1 MPSGRSFRFLRA
13 LERTPSVGAFVAAA
27 TLFCGAMASMLTL
40 QRVARRSADESLAS
54 ELSVLSRLAADRL
67 DLEGHR
73 RALERGD
80 IDSPEYAATVAPLR
94 EFVEAAESVR
104 YVYTTRLDG
113 ERVVFG
119 VDAALPIDEDGDGVI
134 DQAGLGEHYD
144 EAPAALLEAFRTGE
158 PQVATEPYGDKW
170 GTFVAAFRPLHGS
183 DGTLEGV
190 LAVEYDATAHA
201 KRLASMDLAAAC
213 GTGVAALVSV
223 LLAGVVYLTR
233 RERRR
238 VLDELEQ
245 ARLRAEHAS
254 RVKSEFLANMSHEIR
269 TPMTAIL
276 GYADVL
282 REESEGAEWG
292 ARHADSLEVISR
304 NGHHLLAVINDILD
318 ISKIEAGRMTVERL
332 PVDPGQVLRDSLQL
346 LRPRAQERGLALEAE
361 LDPALPARMVCD
373 PLRLRQILVNLI
385 GNSLKFTER
394 GSVVVVARRNRAA
407 QRLEIEVRDT
417 GIGMTPDVLA
427 RVFEPFEQADSSL
440 TRRYGGSGLG
450 LPISRRLA
458 RMLGG
463 TLDGSSVPGAG
474 STFTLTLP
482 IVECEPA
489 PAAGASERGDS
500 SSETPAVRTQAEPQ
514 APLPRRT
521 PFAGLHLL
529 LAEDSLSNCRL
540 FTRILERMG
549 ARVTA
554 VDNGRAVVEALC
566 EGGAFDGAPLEPPPC
581 SLVLLDMQM
590 PVLDGYSAA
599 RILRERGA
607 SVPIVALTAH
617 AMSDDRE
624 KCLSAGCDEYATK
637 PIDQNELAAACER
650 ALRRRAASE
659 RAPLDA

>member
-1 MPSGRSFRFLRA
+1 MFAGWFFMLLRA
-13 LERTPSVGAFVAAA
+13 LERTPVVGAFVATV

-40 QRVARRSADESLAS
+40 QRVAHRAAEESLTS

-67 DLEGHR
+67 DLEAHE
-73 RALERGD
+73 RALASGEQDGPD
-80 IDSPEYAATVAPLR
+80 YATAVGPLR

-104 YVYTTRLDG
+104 YVYTTRLEG
-113 ERVVFG
+113 ERVVFA
-119 VDAALPIDEDGDGVI
+119 VDAALPVDADGDGVL
-134 DQAGLGEHYD
+134 DQAALGEPYD
-144 EAPAALLEAFRTGE
+144 DAPVELLAAFRTGE
-158 PQVATEPYGDKW
+158 PQVATEPYSDRW
-170 GTFVAAFRPLHGS
+170 GTFVAAFRPLLRT
-183 DGTLEGV
+183 DGTLACV
-190 LAVEYDATAHA
+190 LAVEYEATAHA
-201 KRLASMDLAAAC
+201 DRLASMDFAAAC
-213 GTGVAALVSV
+213 GTGVAALVS
-223 LLAGVVYLTR
+223 LALGLIVYFTR
-233 RERRR
+233 RERLR

-245 ARLRAEHAS
+245 ARSRAEHAS
-254 RVKSEFLANMSHEIR
+254 RAKSEFLANMSHEIR

-282 REESEGAEWG
+282 REESEGSEWA
-292 ARHADSLEVISR
+292 ARHADSLDVISR

-332 PVDPGQVLRDSLQL
+332 PVDPAQLLHDTLQL
-346 LRPRAQERGLALEAE
+346 LRPRATERGLALEAK
-361 LDPALPARMVCD
+361 LDPALPARMLSD

-385 GNSLKFTER
+385 GNSIKFTER
-394 GSVVVVARRNRAA
+394 GGVTVVVRHDAIAHR
-407 QRLEIEVRDT
+407 IEFVVRDT
-417 GIGMTPDVLA
+417 GIGMSPEQLA

-463 TLDGSSVPGAG
+463 TLDATSTPGGG
-474 STFTLTLP
+474 STFALALP
-482 IVECEPA
+482 VVECEVPRPEPDACESLRAAVAPSDVPQPA
-489 PAAGASERGDS
+489 
-500 SSETPAVRTQAEPQ
+500 
-514 APLPRRT
+514 APLPHRG

-529 LAEDSLSNCRL
+529 LAEDSVSNRKL

-549 ARVTA
+549 AKVTA

-566 EGGAFDGAPLEPPPC
+566 DRGEFEGAPVEPPPF

-599 RILRERGA
+599 RLLRERGA

-624 KCLSAGCDEYATK
+624 KCIASGCDDYATK
-637 PIDQNELAAACER
+637 PIDQAELAAACQR
-650 ALRRRAASE
+650 ALRRRETVE
-659 RAPLDA
+659 RN